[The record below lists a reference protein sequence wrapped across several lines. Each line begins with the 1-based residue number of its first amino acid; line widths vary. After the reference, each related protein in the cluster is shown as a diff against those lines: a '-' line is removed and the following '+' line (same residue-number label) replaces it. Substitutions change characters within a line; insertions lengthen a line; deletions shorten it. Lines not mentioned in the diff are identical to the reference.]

1 MSLSAPDIQAAALA
15 VLATPEPRGKA
26 AAARTVAADW
36 RSGAL
41 SLPGEW
47 RTSAAM
53 PPPARPAAPTL
64 VPPGEVP
71 RRRLNSPHGRIA
83 LLHAIAHIEFNAID
97 LAFDLIARFGGDARI
112 PESQRRAFID
122 DWIGVGDDEARH
134 FVMVEDRL
142 NEMDAR
148 YGDLP
153 AHSGL
158 WDAAESTAHD
168 LAARLAVAPLVLEAR
183 GLDVTPGMIERLRSA
198 NDHDSAAVLTV
209 IYNEEIGH
217 VGAGARWFG
226 TICSTMEADP
236 QSTYQALVRKHFKG
250 GLKMPFN
257 FKARQD
263 AGLPEDFYLPL
274 AQTGPGFA

>member
-1 MSLSAPDIQAAALA
+1 MTRTGPDIQAAALQ
-15 VLATPEPRGKA
+15 VLATAGPRDKA
-26 AAARTVAADW
+26 AAARRIAADW
-36 RSGAL
+36 RANAL
-41 SLPGEW
+41 GLPASW
-47 RTSAAM
+47 RDGSDM
-53 PPPARPAAPTL
+53 PPPARPAQPVL

-71 RRRLNSPHGRIA
+71 RRRLNSQQGRVA
-83 LLHAIAHIEFNAID
+83 LMHAIAHIEFNAID
-97 LAFDLIARFGGDARI
+97 LAFDLIARFGGDERI
-112 PESQRRAFID
+112 AESERRAFID

-134 FVMVEDRL
+134 FVMVENRL
-142 NEMDAR
+142 NELDAT

-158 WDAAESTAHD
+158 WDAAQSTAHD

-198 NDHDSAAVLTV
+198 NDHASADVLTI

-226 TICSTMEADP
+226 TICRSMSADP
-236 QSTYQALVRKHFKG
+236 QTTYQQLVRTHFKG

-274 AQTGPGFA
+274 AQSGPGFA

>member
-1 MSLSAPDIQAAALA
+1 MTLAGTDIQSAALK
-15 VLATPEPRGKA
+15 VLATAGPRDKA
-26 AAARTVAADW
+26 AAARAAAAAW
-36 RSGAL
+36 REDAL
-41 SLPGEW
+41 TLPVHW
-47 RTSAAM
+47 RAGGDM
-53 PPPARPAAPTL
+53 PPPARPSAPAL

-71 RRRLNSPHGRIA
+71 RRRLNSQQGRVA

-97 LAFDLIARFGGDARI
+97 LAFDLIARFGGDTRI
-112 PESQRRAFID
+112 CESERQAFIS

-134 FVMVEDRL
+134 FVMVENRL
-142 NEMDAR
+142 NQLEAT

-158 WDAAESTAHD
+158 WDAAQSTSHD

-198 NDHDSAAVLTV
+198 GDQASAAVLTV

-226 TICSTMEADP
+226 TICSAMSADP
-236 QSTYQALVRKHFKG
+236 QTTYQQLVRKHFKG

-263 AGLPEDFYLPL
+263 AGLPEAFYLPL

>member
-1 MSLSAPDIQAAALA
+1 MTLTGTDIQTAALG
-15 VLATPEPRGKA
+15 VLATAGPRDKA
-26 AAARTVAADW
+26 AAARAVALAWRKGELTIPNLWRDGAD
-36 RSGAL
+36 
-41 SLPGEW
+41 
-47 RTSAAM
+47 M
-53 PPPARPAAPTL
+53 PPPARPTAPAL

-71 RRRLNSPHGRIA
+71 RRRLNSQHGRVA

-112 PESQRRAFID
+112 GESERHAFIS

-142 NEMDAR
+142 NQLDAT

-158 WDAAESTAHD
+158 WDAAQSTSHD

-198 NDHDSAAVLTV
+198 GDQASAAVLTV

-226 TICSTMEADP
+226 TICSAMSVDP
-236 QSTYQALVRKHFKG
+236 QTTYQELVRKHFKG

-263 AGLPEDFYLPL
+263 AGLPEAFYLPL